1 MSPPASAIMSVLSSP
16 EAAGGRDAIDAAVA
30 QELGARFQVK
40 RLERRGPRAYLYL
53 GRALNGGWPLA
64 LKAVWRA
71 GAPPQASEAFETA
84 MAACA
89 RLDHPHIIPLHQY
102 GQTRRLFWYAM
113 QRIEGRSLDETL
125 RDTGPLE
132 LTTCLRLVAQLA
144 AALDNAHR
152 HGVTHGNVKPAK
164 VMVSLDGVALLGDF
178 AVARALQM
186 GTWPLAPHSRLVR
199 YLAPEESYGGQ
210 PGPAADQYALA
221 ALTLQCLQAGAPA
234 DTAPLIPHTLRPPR
248 PRALSQ
254 DPRQPFAPPPQ
265 FPAAP
270 ERAAPTPNPTSAAAQ
285 TPGARGSGSGTVVRR
300 GDALG

>member
-53 GRALNGGWPLA
+53 GRALNGGWPIA

-113 QRIEGRSLDETL
+113 QRIEGRSLDETPPHTRPPL
-125 RDTGPLE
+125 PRANPRRRDPGLALPRPSPPRRPAPWPGGGAGIHGGASPPCAGSRRPGGGRPPPPPPPL
-132 LTTCLRLVAQLA
+132 
-144 AALDNAHR
+144 
-152 HGVTHGNVKPAK
+152 
-164 VMVSLDGVALLGDF
+164 
-178 AVARALQM
+178 
-186 GTWPLAPHSRLVR
+186 
-199 YLAPEESYGGQ
+199 
-210 PGPAADQYALA
+210 PGP
-221 ALTLQCLQAGAPA
+221 
-234 DTAPLIPHTLRPPR
+234 HPR
-248 PRALSQ
+248 PSRS
-254 DPRQPFAPPPQ
+254 R
-265 FPAAP
+265 
-270 ERAAPTPNPTSAAAQ
+270 RRRRNP
-285 TPGARGSGSGTVVRR
+285 
-300 GDALG
+300 